1 MKFFQTIIQFI
12 MVTTHKYSLDES
24 HGIMHS
30 FDTLHN
36 AHKIYSE
43 ELKNFPEMETHEK
56 IIYAAAALHDMCDKK
71 YMNEL
76 EGIKQIDTLLENNMS
91 ELEIS
96 VVHDIVEKMSY
107 SKVKTN
113 GFPEMGKYQSA
124 YNVVREADLLGAYD
138 FNRAIVYSLY
148 NKNDDIDEA
157 YEETCQIFLNRMLKH
172 EEDGLLTFDYT
183 KKDAIEKKN
192 HSLQQM
198 KQWKKILKI
207 MK

>member
-1 MKFFQTIIQFI
+1 MATIHNNLSDYDKNKMPDANNFRI
-12 MVTTHKYSLDES
+12 
-24 HGIMHS
+24 GIVV
-30 FDTLHN
+30 
-36 AHKIYSE
+36 SE
-43 ELKNFPEMETHEK
+43 WNSNITQGLKNG
-56 IIYAAAALHDMCDKK
+56 ALA
-71 YMNEL
+71 
-76 EGIKQIDTLLENNMS
+76 TLLENNMS